1 MEDFVSK
8 DNINIAGEKY
18 EDIDPAIFDDPIL
31 MLQWLE
37 GYVFEVFN
45 ECETQWVNEC
55 AEGRHGK
62 VEYVADDEDDDETKP
77 GV

>member
-8 DNINIAGEKY
+8 DNINITGEKY

-37 GYVFEVFN
+37 GKTHRFLLIA
-45 ECETQWVNEC
+45 Q
-55 AEGRHGK
+55 K
-62 VEYVADDEDDDETKP
+62 
-77 GV
+77 